1 MSVPCICLVMDV
13 TDALEVTISVQKKD
27 RISLGHSTDLP
38 VEHLQTAASGNANQA
53 HWLAERKVQ
62 NSEHLI

>member
-13 TDALEVTISVQKKD
+13 RDALEVTISVQKKD

-53 HWLAERKVQ
+53 H
-62 NSEHLI
+62 